1 MSHANGS
8 QGLPFC
14 YLNALQAPYER
25 LPSNS
30 RWFFLSGPTSSLRI
44 VFTSIPVS

>member
-8 QGLPFC
+8 QVLPFC
-14 YLNALQAPYER
+14 YLNALQMQC
-25 LPSNS
+25 
-30 RWFFLSGPTSSLRI
+30 LSLRIADGFSSPTSSLRI

>member
-14 YLNALQAPYER
+14 YLNALQMLC
-25 LPSNS
+25 LPPRIVNGFS
-30 RWFFLSGPTSSLRI
+30 FPISSLRI
-44 VFTSIPVS
+44 VFTSTPVS